1 MVRVDPL
8 KVFTGE
14 PAPVPVTVTLA
25 ALNPVKDA
33 GKATLIALI
42 VPELSVPV
50 RVNDTVCPAVAFG
63 KMFCV
68 TKGLD
73 GVEFAIANVPVPCTA
88 VAPKFWELLGDP
100 FELAAP
106 AIHAKSAAREPGPT
120 RCMLVLGVAWVSE
133 TLQSVEV

>member
-1 MVRVDPL
+1 MVRVEPL
-8 KVFTGE
+8 NVVTGV
-14 PAPVPVTVTLA
+14 PAPVPDAVTLP
-25 ALNPVKDA
+25 ALSPVKAA
-33 GKATLIALI
+33 GTTTLIELI

-63 KMFCV
+63 KIFCV

-73 GVEFAIANVPVPCTA
+73 GVAFAIASVPVPCTA
-88 VAPKFWELLGDP
+88 VAPKFWEVLAEP

-120 RCMLVLGVAWVSE
+120 R
-133 TLQSVEV
+133 